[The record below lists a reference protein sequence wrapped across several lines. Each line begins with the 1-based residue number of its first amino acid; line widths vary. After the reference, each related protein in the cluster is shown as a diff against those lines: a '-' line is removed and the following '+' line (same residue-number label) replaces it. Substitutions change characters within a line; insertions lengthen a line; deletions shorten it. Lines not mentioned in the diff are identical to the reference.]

1 MTNTNDQ
8 RILKLKKQIEV
19 KKEKLGKT
27 SRFTPVTN
35 CSLEVDGVRFNI
47 NVLDKEKLIML
58 AVKLNSYLL
67 SAKDLGYE
75 DQFIISG
82 YKVEDWLTDIKSRLD
97 ILSKK
102 DEERSLKVMEDKL
115 AKLLS
120 EDKKVELEI
129 DEIESLLKGE

>member
-27 SRFTPVTN
+27 SRFAPVTN

-75 DQFIISG
+75 NQFIISG
-82 YKVEDWLTDIKSRLD
+82 YKVEDWLTDIQSRLD

-102 DEERSLKVMEDKL
+102 DEERSLKAMEDKL

>member
-19 KKEKLGKT
+19 KKEKLGKL
-27 SRFTPVTN
+27 SRFAPITN

-58 AVKLNSYLL
+58 AVKINSYLL

-75 DQFIISG
+75 NQFIISG
-82 YKVEDWLTDIKSRLD
+82 YKVEDWLTDIQSRLD

-102 DEERSLKVMEDKL
+102 DEERSLKAMEDKL